1 MQYLNDER
9 PFEFF
14 ISIADMLIKHIGKI
28 LSQFKVYFQNNN
40 INIELKR
47 KFPQFKF
54 ITRKEFSGQNILF
67 LVKPILST
75 FVK

>member
-9 PFEFF
+9 PFEFC
-14 ISIADMLIKHIGKI
+14 INIADKHIGKI